1 MANPVNRGEGQAPL
15 SKDEVGISLNMR
27 GSGGEGAF
35 GWGILDGLLNEP
47 SIRIESICATGAGAL
62 NAVALA
68 CGLASGAR
76 RGGSLTLA
84 NLWHRIA
91 RDRLFENCDQIHDDK
106 MNVLRQLLDQVV
118 DFKCLRASPVYVF
131 LMIVRGGCRA
141 TRIVANRNISMD
153 DVLAAIGT
161 LGLTG
166 LEEVEAASG
175 DFKTAASTGAATGD
189 GREAT
194 ARSPVKAHDLNTFLM
209 LHDAGRRYA
218 PELLGNSIR
227 AARQSA
233 TERCVNRL
241 EETQSDFNPNR
252 YLH

>member
-1 MANPVNRGEGQAPL
+1 
-15 SKDEVGISLNMR
+15 
-27 GSGGEGAF
+27 
-35 GWGILDGLLNEP
+35 
-47 SIRIESICATGAGAL
+47 
-62 NAVALA
+62 
-68 CGLASGAR
+68 
-76 RGGSLTLA
+76 
-84 NLWHRIA
+84 
-91 RDRLFENCDQIHDDK
+91 
-106 MNVLRQLLDQVV
+106 
-118 DFKCLRASPVYVF
+118 
-131 LMIVRGGCRA
+131 
-141 TRIVANRNISMD
+141 MD

-175 DFKTAASTGAATGD
+175 DFKTAANTGAATGD

-194 ARSPVKAHDLNTFLM
+194 AGSPAKAYGLNTFLM

-233 TERCVNRL
+233 IERCVNRL
-241 EETQSDFNPNR
+241 EEIQSGFNPNR